1 MQNNNQLFSKQYLRA
16 NYGIYTNNYQTPC
29 NVNAQLWYMTN
40 AIQKVKTTKN
50 PYVKKQQMVL
60 VNYYLNGNAYAI
72 NN

>member
-1 MQNNNQLFSKQYLRA
+1 
-16 NYGIYTNNYQTPC
+16 
-29 NVNAQLWYMTN
+29 MTN

-50 PYVKKQQMVL
+50 PYVKKQQMAL